1 MAEITVIQ
9 PNRTATPVRCGA
21 YCRVSTGSEEQMH
34 SIAAQRLAFL
44 SGGSLVDVYSD
55 VASGTNAQRPGLLRL
70 LADCRSGRVNRVVT
84 KSISRFARNT
94 MDCLAILR
102 ELREMGVTVYF
113 EKENIDTARSA
124 DEMMIAVMGG
134 LAQEESNSIS
144 RNVRWSLR
152 RRMAAGAL
160 GVARVPYGYDKVN
173 GALIVNEEQA
183 KVVRRIFLLYGRG
196 MGARSIANML
206 NAEELPSPTGGLW
219 NNGTI
224 FKMLSQEKYLGDI
237 RWQKTAS
244 VFMGMSRRNTG
255 QADSYYVTAC
265 HESIID
271 RQTFEATQ
279 IIRQQSVRPV
289 SRTNDS
295 PFRRKLLCGL
305 CGRSYYYVGAARAYW
320 QCSGRFDPIRPCSNG
335 LIHDDDLH
343 RMWQQQQTKLIRHAD
358 VIIDPL
364 LRQLRQIS
372 RTDDSNELAQIN
384 EIRKRKTALRKMCA
398 EGCFGYGELMTAEN
412 ELNSEMAEITQ
423 RLERQTSRVDVLLS
437 ELERLRKDI
446 LNSKPLNLKR
456 VRLRYNK
463 SEFEVTGGL
472 VLSCEIPENVHHRNA
487 VQAPEPLPAIGQL
500 ALCGACGK
508 RMVRRKGKS
517 EHYWCCR
524 NSDCCQR
531 KLHISDDEL
540 VRRVTLVVERVQHN
554 PRLIKTY
561 EAVTAYRPNNAVLQ
575 MEDSFN
581 CLILG
586 GSCNKDM
593 LIELAVELANEKL
606 KCISYSETNEHTE
619 QIVNSISDGL
629 ETGDFLKMTVRH
641 IYVTHDRVRVKFIN
655 GKTVKSERSI
665 ENE

>member
-9 PNRTATPVRCGA
+9 PNQTAAPVRCGA

-94 MDCLAILR
+94 RDCLAILR
-102 ELREMGVTVYF
+102 ELREMGVTVFF
-113 EKENIDTARSA
+113 EKENIDTARIA

-152 RRMAAGAL
+152 RRMAAGTL

-173 GALIVNEEQA
+173 GTLTVNEAQA
-183 KVVRRIFLLYGRG
+183 AVVRRIFALYGSG
-196 MGARSIANML
+196 LGARSIANML

-224 FKMLSQEKYLGDI
+224 FKMLTQEKYLGDI

-255 QADSYYVTAC
+255 QSDSYYVTAC
-265 HESIID
+265 HEPIID
-271 RQTFEATQ
+271 RQTFEMAQT
-279 IIRQQSVRPV
+279 IRQQSI
-289 SRTNDS
+289 RTGSKTNGS
-295 PFRRKLLCGL
+295 PFRRKLVCGL

-320 QCSGRFDPIRPCSNG
+320 QCSGRFDPIKPCSNG

-364 LRQLRQIS
+364 LRQLKQINQTGDNS
-372 RTDDSNELAQIN
+372 DLTQLN

-412 ELNSEMAEITQ
+412 ELNSEMVEIAQ
-423 RLERQTSRVDVLLS
+423 RLEQQTGRCEALLS
-437 ELERLRKDI
+437 ELEQLRKDVF
-446 LNSKPLNLKR
+446 NCKPLDLKR

-463 SEFEVTGGL
+463 AEFEVSGGL
-472 VLSCEIPENVHHRNA
+472 VMPCDIPENVRSRSA
-487 VQAPEPLPAIGQL
+487 VQAPEPLPGIGQL
-500 ALCGACGK
+500 SLCGACGEK
-508 RMVRRKGKS
+508 MVRHKGKS

-524 NSDCCQR
+524 SSNCSQR
-531 KLHISDDEL
+531 KLRISDDEL
-540 VRRVTLVVERVQHN
+540 VWRVIPVVERVQHN

-561 EAVTAYRPNNAVLQ
+561 EAVTAYRPDCAVLQ
-575 MEDSFN
+575 MEDSLDT
-581 CLILG
+581 LISE
-586 GSCNKDM
+586 GSYDKNM
-593 LIELAVELANEKL
+593 LIDLAVELTNEKL
-606 KCISYSETNEHTE
+606 KCISYSETGEHTE
-619 QIVNSISDGL
+619 QIINAISEEL
-629 ETGDFLKMTVRH
+629 EIEDFLKKVVRH
-641 IYVTHDRVRVKFIN
+641 IYITPDRVRVKFIN

>member
-9 PNRTATPVRCGA
+9 PNQTAAPVRCGA

-44 SGGSLVDVYSD
+44 SGGSLVDIYSD
-55 VASGTNAQRPGLLRL
+55 VASGTNTQRPGLLRL
-70 LADCRSGRVNRVVT
+70 LADCRSGWVNRVVT
-84 KSISRFARNT
+84 KSISRFSRNT
-94 MDCLAILR
+94 RDCLAILR

-113 EKENIDTARSA
+113 EKENIDTARSV

-144 RNVRWSLR
+144 RNVRWSLQR
-152 RRMAAGAL
+152 KMAAGTL
-160 GVARVPYGYDKVN
+160 GVARVPYGYDKVD
-173 GALIVNEEQA
+173 GALIINETQA
-183 KVVRRIFLLYGRG
+183 AVVRRIFALYGGG
-196 MGARSIANML
+196 MGARSIANIL

-219 NNGTI
+219 SNGTI
-224 FKMLSQEKYLGDI
+224 FKMLTQEKYLGDI
-237 RWQKTAS
+237 HWQKTTS
-244 VFMGMSRRNTG
+244 VFMGTSRRNTG

-265 HESIID
+265 HEPIID
-271 RQTFEATQ
+271 RQIFEAVQT
-279 IIRQQSVRPV
+279 IRRQSVRPGN
-289 SRTNDS
+289 RTNDI
-295 PFRRKLLCGL
+295 PFRRKLVCGL
-305 CGRSYYYVGAARAYW
+305 CGKSYYYVGASHAYW
-320 QCSGRFDPIRPCSNG
+320 QCSGRFDPIKPCSNG

-358 VIIDPL
+358 VIIEPL

-372 RTDDSNELAQIN
+372 RTDDSGQLAQLN

-398 EGCFGYGELMTAEN
+398 EGCFGYGELMSAEN
-412 ELNSEMAEITQ
+412 GLNRELVEITQ
-423 RLERQTSRVDVLLS
+423 RLERQTGMCETLLS

-446 LNSKPLNLKR
+446 LNIKPLNLKR

-463 SEFEVTGGL
+463 AEFEVTGGL

-500 ALCGACGK
+500 ALCGACGE

-524 NSDCCQR
+524 NSNCCQR
-531 KLHISDDEL
+531 KLCISDDEL
-540 VRRVTLVVERVQHN
+540 VRRVISVVERVQHN
-554 PRLIKTY
+554 PRLIKIY
-561 EAVTAYRPNNAVLQ
+561 EAVTAYRPNNAVLR
-575 MEDSFN
+575 MEDSIN
-581 CLILG
+581 CLISE

-593 LIELAVELANEKL
+593 LIDLSVELANEKL
-606 KCISYSETNEHTE
+606 KCISYSETNERTE
-619 QIVNSISDGL
+619 QIVNAIS
-629 ETGDFLKMTVRH
+629 EEPVIEDFLRKTVRH
-641 IYVTHDRVRVKFIN
+641 IYVTPDRVRVKFIN
-655 GKTVKSERSI
+655 GKTVKSERSN